1 MNRRTW
7 FIIKFLSPALLIYF
21 LFVGLPLVQSFY
33 YAMFRWKG
41 VSNRKVFVGSLNFRE
56 TAQDSVLRQAGI
68 NQFLLLV
75 VGGFFLVG
83 LGVTIAHALQNRTR
97 LSRFVQSIML
107 FPQVISLVMVGIIW
121 QFMWNPSY
129 GLLTKSSQFLGL
141 PLPSDGVLGVSGWA
155 NFAILIAFL
164 WHSLGFYV
172 MLFSAGLSG
181 IDTEIME
188 ASKLDGASG
197 WNRFQ
202 RITWPLLW
210 SIKRIAV
217 VYVVSNVM
225 GTFVL
230 VKFLTDG
237 GPDNATQV
245 FLTYIYQKGWLQS
258 QMGQAATI
266 AVFTFLLAM
275 LLGAV
280 AMALIGRNPETSRRS
295 A

>member
-7 FIIKFLSPALLIYF
+7 FIIKFLSPALIVYG

-33 YAMFRWKG
+33 YAMYRWKG
-41 VSNRKVFVGSLNFRE
+41 VSTRKVFVGGLNFSE
-56 TAQDSVLRQAGI
+56 TAQDPILRQAGV
-68 NQFLLLV
+68 NQFMLLF
-75 VGGFFLVG
+75 VGGFFLIA
-83 LGVTIAHALQNRTR
+83 LGITIAHALQNRTK

-129 GLLTKSSQFLGL
+129 GLLTKGSKSFGIQL
-141 PLPSDGVLGVSGWA
+141 PVDGVLGVAGWA
-155 NFAILIAFL
+155 NFAVLVAFM
-164 WHSLGFYV
+164 WHALGFYV

-181 IDTEIME
+181 IDTEILE

-197 WNRFQ
+197 WNRFAK
-202 RITWPLLW
+202 ITWPLLW

-230 VKFLTDG
+230 VRFLTNG

-245 FLTYIYQKGWLQS
+245 FLTYIYEKGWTLS

-266 AVFTFLLAM
+266 AVVTFVLAM
-275 LLGAV
+275 LLGGF
-280 AMALIGRNPETSRRS
+280 AMLLVGRNPETTRRS